1 MIKNTVLSIL
11 ALFPLMVFA
20 VVDTRSAGYTRVD
33 EDFKTPGTGF
43 ELKIERAYN
52 SRSLYNGIFGYGW
65 CSNFETRLDTL
76 PGNIIRGVECGAG
89 MEIVYR
95 PKTQGLNINE
105 QVKSIVSE
113 VKKRRKINEV
123 QLKKLTKDLKQSQT
137 LRSDFMTAL
146 QLKGK
151 ITAGLKYYANGRSN
165 EYIES
170 KNNKFYRYLPNGVSE
185 VFNSDGSLSRIY
197 DKFGNYIDF
206 TWIQSKITITDNKGR
221 RLILT
226 LDSSN
231 GKVKEARFGKKWW
244 QNTNMTGKKISGK
257 FGA

>member
-1 MIKNTVLSIL
+1 MS
-11 ALFPLMVFA
+11 
-20 VVDTRSAGYTRVD
+20 
-33 EDFKTPGTGF
+33 
-43 ELKIERAYN
+43 
-52 SRSLYNGIFGYGW
+52 
-65 CSNFETRLDTL
+65 
-76 PGNIIRGVECGAG
+76 
-89 MEIVYR
+89 YR
-95 PKTQGLNINE
+95 PKTQDVGEQIKS
-105 QVKSIVSE
+105 QVKGIINE
-113 VKKRRKINEV
+113 VKKRRKINKT
-123 QLKKLTKDLKQSQT
+123 QLKKLTKDLNQSQT

-206 TWIQSKITITDNKGR
+206 TWTQSKITITDNKGR

-226 LDSSN
+226 LNSST
-231 GKVKEARFGKKWW
+231 GKVKEARFGKNLVAKYKHD
-244 QNTNMTGKKISGK
+244 GKEDLREAWRLKPGKTSGK
-257 FGA
+257 LRRYFKYAYDGLHNLREVTHSDKTTEKLTYDTRKDWVMSFKNRKGCLEEYDYWKNPKNANHYSSEVKKVCNGKNCQ